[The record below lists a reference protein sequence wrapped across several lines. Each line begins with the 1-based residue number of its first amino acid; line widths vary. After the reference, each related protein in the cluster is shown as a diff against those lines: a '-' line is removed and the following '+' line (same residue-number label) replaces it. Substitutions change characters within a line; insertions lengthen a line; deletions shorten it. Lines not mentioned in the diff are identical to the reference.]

1 MLALRYLG
9 QADVRLDGASV
20 EFATRKAKALF
31 IYLSCHPTQV
41 FTRQHLAALL
51 WGDSSTELASRSLRQ
66 AILNLRKTLP
76 EDSLIINRDS
86 ISFNSDHH
94 FSLDLIRFEHDAE
107 VSAYSGIFLQ
117 GFDLP
122 DAPLW
127 EEWLLTKRESMQ
139 VRALTLF
146 ESSGMRAAARG
157 NYGEAIEQYQRAL
170 TIDPWREADH
180 QALMRLHAL
189 NGDHAA
195 ALAQYEKC
203 KQTLAQFLKVMPSTE
218 TQTLYQRILDSQ
230 TAPHRDLPL
239 QPTPFIGREDEL
251 ALITERLNDPAC
263 RLLTLV
269 GQGGVGKT
277 RLAIQ
282 AAERARFFLN
292 GACFVPLAAVPSPS
306 LIWQAIGSALG
317 FNFYGREDAKTQLL
331 NYLRE
336 KDFLLILDNCEHLL
350 EGAEVIAEILQH
362 AARLKIL
369 ATSRQRLN
377 LKWEWLFDVGGLAY
391 PLQTRF
397 LIESGFVESYSAV
410 QLFFDT
416 AHRVA
421 PQIDLAI
428 NEVVRL
434 CRVLDGLPLG
444 IELAAALTRS
454 FSCAEIAARVEGDL
468 DFLATSLRDAPERH
482 RSLRIVFDESYRL
495 LRAEEQKAFARLSLF
510 RGGFTAEAAS
520 AVALVARP
528 LLELLVE
535 RSLLRQRGGRFDLHD
550 LWRQYGEEKL
560 TADAAEAASTRI
572 RFVDYFAS
580 FLNRQQPLLKS
591 ESHSSALNVI
601 SVEMDN
607 VRAMWREA
615 VAAKNFVALERS
627 LESLFI
633 VAYIRA
639 FIKDGIELFES
650 ALSIAPHIL
659 RGKLLTRL
667 GELLIWSG
675 EMVRANECL
684 QEGLAIARES
694 GDRHEIAWGLAVF
707 SDALFDM
714 GDLAQARQ
722 VGEESLALWRAL
734 EDRWSVALVLNMVGY
749 VASAMGD
756 YVQSSAWL
764 GESLRLSR
772 ELGHWQNEG
781 DALFGLGVVA
791 DSLGDYAEAVRC
803 YLRALTIKRESNEWW
818 SVGLCLNFLGYTAAL
833 QGRYLP
839 ARDYLIESLTIHREH
854 GLRSGEAWSLDNLG
868 VVAAALGDY
877 AEAEQLFQQGF
888 HLRQDVSDI
897 FGAALSLNHLGE
909 NACARGDYAQAKDCY
924 GRGLQMTLMINAL
937 PITLQMIAGV
947 AAVFLNTDQPQR
959 ALSLIALVINH
970 PASRYQ
976 SKSLAQ
982 RVLAALEQ
990 KGKHTLAAAQP
1001 VTVDE
1006 VLGMIDPD

>member
-31 IYLSCHPTQV
+31 IYLSCHPTQT

-51 WGDSSTELASRSLRQ
+51 WSNSSAELASRSLRQ
-66 AILNLRKTLP
+66 ALLNLRKTLP
-76 EDSLIINRDS
+76 EESLIINRDS
-86 ISFNSDHH
+86 VSFNSDYH
-94 FSLDLIRFEHDAE
+94 FSLDLIRFERDAE
-107 VSAYSGIFLQ
+107 ASAYTGIFLQ

-122 DAPLW
+122 DAPMW
-127 EEWLLTKRESMQ
+127 EEWLLTKRESLQ
-139 VRALTLF
+139 VRALTLL

-157 NYGEAIEQYQRAL
+157 DYPLAIAEYQRAL
-170 TIDPWREADH
+170 AIDPWREADH

-189 NGDHAA
+189 NGDRVA

-203 KQTLAQFLKVMPSTE
+203 KQTLAESLKVSPSAE
-218 TQTLYQRILDSQ
+218 TQTLYQRILNSES
-230 TAPHRDLPL
+230 APRHDLPL
-239 QPTPFIGREDEL
+239 QPTPFIGREEEL
-251 ALITERLNDPAC
+251 TLITERLNDPAC
-263 RLLTLV
+263 RLLTLI

-292 GACFVPLAAVPSPS
+292 GACFVPLDAVPSPPM
-306 LIWQAIGSALG
+306 IWQAIGSALG
-317 FNFYGREDAKTQLL
+317 FNFYGREDSKAQLL

-336 KDFLLILDNCEHLL
+336 KDFLLIFDNCEHLL
-350 EGAEVIAEILQH
+350 DGVGLIAEILQN

-377 LKWEWLFDVGGLAY
+377 LKWEWLFDVGGLSY
-391 PLQTRF
+391 PAAQVAGARHDR
-397 LIESGFVESYSAV
+397 YSAV
-410 QLFFDT
+410 QLFLGT
-416 AHRVA
+416 ARRVA
-421 PQIDLAI
+421 PQIDPAV
-428 NEVVRL
+428 EDVVRI
-434 CRVLDGLPLG
+434 CRMLDGLPLG

-454 FSCAEIAARVEGDL
+454 FSCAEIAGRVERDL
-468 DFLATSLRDAPERH
+468 DFLATTLRDAPERH

-495 LRAEEQKAFARLSLF
+495 LGTEEQKAFARLSLF

-520 AVALVARP
+520 AVALAPRP
-528 LLELLVE
+528 LLESLVE

-550 LWRQYGEEKL
+550 LLRQYGEEKL
-560 TADAAEAASTRI
+560 AADVAEAASTRS
-572 RFVDYFAS
+572 RYVEYFAS

-615 VAAKNFVALERS
+615 VAAKNVSVLERS

-633 VAYIRA
+633 FAYIRA
-639 FIKDGIELFES
+639 LIKDGIELFES
-650 ALSIAPHIL
+650 ALSIAPQSL

-694 GDRHEIAWGLAVF
+694 NDLREIAWGLAVS
-707 SDALFDM
+707 SDALFDT

-734 EDRWSVALVLNMVGY
+734 EDRWSVALVLNALGY
-749 VASAMGD
+749 ITSASGD
-756 YVQSSAWL
+756 YSQSSAWL

-772 ELGHWQNEG
+772 ELGHRQNEA
-781 DALFGLGVVA
+781 DALIGLGVVA
-791 DSLGDYAEAVRC
+791 DSSGDYSEATRC
-803 YLRALTIKRESNEWW
+803 YQLALTIKRESNEWW

-877 AEAEQLFQQGF
+877 DEAERLYQQSFQI
-888 HLRQDVSDI
+888 RQEVSDV

-909 NACARGDYAQAKDCY
+909 NACARGDYAQAQEWFA
-924 GRGLQMTLMINAL
+924 RGLRMAMMMNAP

-947 AAVFLNTDQPQR
+947 AAVFLNTDQPER
-959 ALSLIALVINH
+959 ALSLIALTINH
-970 PASRYQ
+970 PASRYE
-976 SKSLAQ
+976 SKALAQ
-982 RVLAALEQ
+982 RLLAALEQ

-1001 VTVDE
+1001 VTVEE
-1006 VLGMIDPD
+1006 VLEMLP